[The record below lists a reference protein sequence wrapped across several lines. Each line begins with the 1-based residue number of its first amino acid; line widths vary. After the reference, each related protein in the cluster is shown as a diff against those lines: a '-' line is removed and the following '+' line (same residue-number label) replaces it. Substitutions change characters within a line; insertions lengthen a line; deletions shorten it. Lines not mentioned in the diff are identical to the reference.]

1 MKQLPVFLLAAVTWS
16 GVACAQQLDL
26 SSLDKLASKASES
39 STVNLDAPK
48 LKIASQFLSSGDPS
62 QGHVKDL
69 ITGLRGISVR
79 SFEFDSEGS
88 YRLSDLDP
96 IRDQLKGPGWSN
108 IVNVKERKES
118 AEVWL
123 FTKGDVLDGLA
134 IIAAEP
140 NEVTV
145 VNIVGS
151 IDINS
156 LSKLSGSFGIPDIDT
171 DVLGGRK
178 KPPPKAAPSKPT
190 QPKRDKNDDE

>member
-1 MKQLPVFLLAAVTWS
+1 MKQLWVFLLAAI
-16 GVACAQQLDL
+16 ACAQQLDL

-48 LKIASQFLSSGDPS
+48 LKIASQFLSSDDPS
-62 QGHVKDL
+62 HGNVKNL

-79 SFEFDSEGS
+79 SFEFDSEGA
-88 YRLSDLDP
+88 YRMSDLDP
-96 IRDQLKGPGWSN
+96 IRNQLKAPGWSN
-108 IVNVKERKES
+108 IVNVKDRNES

-123 FTKGDVLDGLA
+123 FTKGDVLDGIA

-140 NEVTV
+140 DEVTV

-171 DVLGGRK
+171 DMLDIRK
-178 KPPPKAAPSKPT
+178 KPAPKPSPSKPA
-190 QPKRDKNDDE
+190 QPKREKNDDE